1 MLSEKKI
8 VDWYFRLVGFF
19 GLENLSSWMYWCTT
33 KRIPR
38 IHCQWLTSFPP
49 ESAYPALLNCWTWQI
64 RIGILDSTGS
74 VLPECSFDAQSFF
87 PISSTSFRKV
97 EWAGERM
104 NGQVGGATL
113 FVFGLLSISFLSGLC
128 CKVWSLG
135 LVCGLLYGFVKFF
148 DDQFRPFLLNQH
160 IWRSEIAGACHSDL
174 ESLYLKAVLDKIRH
188 RASRVRRSWFFASGA
203 TLLLTPLRPFTT
215 FYDLLRPFKGPESS
229 LPLKP
234 PPPPDLPLGPLKI
247 NIFSP
252 RTSKNQYFRSP
263 DL

>member
-1 MLSEKKI
+1 MRKKPEKTYSSKVLSVVFHGAMLSEKKI

-87 PISSTSFRKV
+87 PIPSTSFRKV

-128 CKVWSLG
+128 CKIWSLG
-135 LVCGLLYGFVKFF
+135 LVCGVLYGFVKFF
-148 DDQFRPFLLNQH
+148 DDQFWPFLLNQH
-160 IWRSEIAGACHSDL
+160 IWRSEIAGACNSDL
-174 ESLYLKAVLDKIRH
+174 ESLYLKAIFDKILECICFAFMSLCFLCFLF
-188 RASRVRRSWFFASGA
+188 RAIRIPSR
-203 TLLLTPLRPFTT
+203 
-215 FYDLLRPFKGPESS
+215 
-229 LPLKP
+229 KP
-234 PPPPDLPLGPLKI
+234 C
-247 NIFSP
+247 
-252 RTSKNQYFRSP
+252 
-263 DL
+263 